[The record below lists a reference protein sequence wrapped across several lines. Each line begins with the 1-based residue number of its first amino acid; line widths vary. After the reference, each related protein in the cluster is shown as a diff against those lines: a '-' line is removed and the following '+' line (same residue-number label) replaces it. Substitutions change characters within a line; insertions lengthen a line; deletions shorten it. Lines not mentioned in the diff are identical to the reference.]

1 MYNTIMVPVDLSH
14 VDRLTRSLDVGR
26 DLARLYDAGICYVAV
41 APTAPTDIASSEDEF
56 REKMEQFAAE
66 QASTHGIRAR
76 ARVLPSTDPVA
87 EVNDLLVAAIPQV
100 GADLVVMASHVPGI
114 ADHLHLM
121 SSNAAYVVK
130 HAEVSVFVVR

>member
-14 VDRLTRSLDVGR
+14 VDRLAKSLDTAR
-26 DLARLYDAGICYVAV
+26 DLARLYDAGICYVAI
-41 APTAPTDIASSEDEF
+41 APTAPNAVAHSEKEF
-56 REKMEQFAAE
+56 REKMDQFAAD
-66 QASTHGIRAR
+66 QASTHGISAR
-76 ARVLPSTDPVA
+76 ARVLASTDPVA
-87 EVNDLLVAAIPQV
+87 EVNDLLVAAIPEV

-130 HAEVSVFVVR
+130 HATVSVFVVR